1 MFIGIGT
8 VANVAAIVSGGTL
21 GLFFRGGLAQ
31 HYQDAVVRMLGLSSM
46 FIGATGALTGMLSVQ
61 DGTLST
67 TSSTWIILSLVL
79 GAIIGEFFNFEG
91 RLEAFGEWLK
101 KHASRGE
108 DNRFVEGFVTASLV
122 VCIGAM
128 AIVGSL
134 QDALLRDPS
143 TLFTKSML
151 DFMSVLIFASTYGK
165 GAIFSAIPVG
175 ILQGLTTLFAS
186 FLSPLFSPAVISSLS
201 CLGALLIFCVGINL
215 TFGNRFRV
223 ANLLPALILGPI
235 FSAFITI

>member
-8 VANVAAIVSGGTL
+8 VANVAAIVAGGTC

-31 HYQDAVVRMLGLSSM
+31 RYQDAVVRMLGLSCI
-46 FIGATGALTGMLSVQ
+46 FIGATGALTGMLTVQ
-61 DGTLST
+61 DGILST

-79 GAIIGEFFNFEG
+79 GALIGEFFNFEG
-91 RLEAFGEWLK
+91 KLEFFGEWLK
-101 KHASRGE
+101 KHASRGD

-134 QDALLRDPS
+134 QDALLGDPS

-186 FLSPLFSPAVISSLS
+186 FLSPVFSSDVISSLS
-201 CLGALLIFCVGINL
+201 CLGSLLIFCVGINL

-235 FSAFITI
+235 FSAFISI